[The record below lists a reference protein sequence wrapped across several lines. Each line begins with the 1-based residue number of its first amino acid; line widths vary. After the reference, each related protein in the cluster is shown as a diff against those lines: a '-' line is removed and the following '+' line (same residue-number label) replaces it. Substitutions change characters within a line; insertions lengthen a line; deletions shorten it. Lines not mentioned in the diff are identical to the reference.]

1 MNEFFEESV
10 QYTDLTKHN
19 RKRLIYSIISNTAFA
34 FIFIGILFAPIVGQV
49 KDGQYEVLSCSHPL
63 FIVNLILIAIG
74 VVCVFLTDFNTTVL
88 WLAVAMTLMVLV
100 SSVLIWRYGKEF
112 RR

>member
-1 MNEFFEESV
+1 MDIS
-10 QYTDLTKHN
+10 
-19 RKRLIYSIISNTAFA
+19 RKTLIIT
-34 FIFIGILFAPIVGQV
+34 
-49 KDGQYEVLSCSHPL
+49 

>member
-1 MNEFFEESV
+1 MDIS
-10 QYTDLTKHN
+10 
-19 RKRLIYSIISNTAFA
+19 RKTLIFT
-34 FIFIGILFAPIVGQV
+34 
-49 KDGQYEVLSCSHPL
+49 
-63 FIVNLILIAIG
+63 FIVNLILIAVG
-74 VVCVFLTDFNTTVL
+74 VTCVFLTKFNTTVL